1 MTLGRTV
8 GNWLMSNMGRV
19 FSLWWALDVSHSFV
33 FQKHHVRKW
42 KNRTLV
48 PLVGNPLLCSK
59 SLEVFSFFMSVQM
72 LLWALGPST
81 LPVPI
86 YYSVH
91 SLFFFKV
98 DFFFRSKYKFSNL
111 DLIQMILIAM
121 LFGSFLLDLKVSTGD
136 MHVWTMGA
144 PIEVGGILKELPQF
158 LPDYAD
164 WGCFWM
170 AFHQD
175 HLSFLPMRLSYLKW
189 G

>member
-1 MTLGRTV
+1 
-8 GNWLMSNMGRV
+8 MSNMGSV

-33 FQKHHVRKW
+33 FQRHHVRKW
-42 KNRTLV
+42 KNHTLV

-59 SLEVFSFFMSVQM
+59 SLEVFPFFKSVQM
-72 LLWALGPST
+72 LLWALGSST
-81 LPVPI
+81 VPCLAVPVPI

-91 SLFFFKV
+91 SFFFFLRWT
-98 DFFFRSKYKFSNL
+98 FFFFFSKYKFSNL
-111 DLIQMILIAM
+111 DLTQMMLIAM
-121 LFGSFLLDLKVSTGD
+121 LFESFLLGLKVSTGD
-136 MHVWTMGA
+136 MYVWTMVA

-158 LPDYAD
+158 LPDSAD